1 MMMTE
6 IEKNLWK
13 EINITSCTSL
23 KEFERTYKESF
34 FLLLIF
40 KTSKKLRTFL
50 GILRANQFQPN
61 ITPPLSQ

>member
-23 KEFERTYKESF
+23 KEFERTYTESF

-50 GILRANQFQPN
+50 SILRANQFQPN